1 MWGILGKGK
10 RTAIVSGDIVL
21 TRVRQKHSKHD
32 DGGGGGGGRSSTQQ
46 AFSCHY
52 VITEPAL
59 TSDEFDEF
67 QAESSSTHQR
77 TLRGTTTPSVSAVTT
92 ERSSRAPARSSSEL
106 MRRPSGVRQSARTR
120 PPRCVPEV

>member
-32 DGGGGGGGRSSTQQ
+32 DGGGGGGGGRSSTQQ

-52 VITEPAL
+52 FITEPAL
-59 TSDEFDEF
+59 TSDELM
-67 QAESSSTHQR
+67 SSSGRSTHNK
-77 TLRGTTTPSVSAVTT
+77 LSAVII
-92 ERSSRAPARSSSEL
+92 L
-106 MRRPSGVRQSARTR
+106 
-120 PPRCVPEV
+120 